1 MNRLAPF
8 ALLIAGFAAL
18 ASPARAVDA
27 KEFKRQFM
35 EKQNSWERI
44 ALIKALDPKDK
55 ASLNLLTEFV
65 LKQLDW
71 YYREAAIEV
80 LATAYDPELIEEL
93 EKLAGKRGDPIIAEG
108 IIMAFG
114 QGKQKDRIPLITE
127 QLLSSKKMV
136 VKRACA
142 IALGMMPDKRA
153 VDPLIKAWE
162 NEKDFMVWVHILE
175 NLEKITQ
182 EKNMPTAQDWRG
194 WWEAVKDTWEVP
206 PPKEDNGDGEAGKS
220 GEVMKTKV
228 RGVDLEFRSRGKG
241 LPLLVLPEYGYEKDY
256 LETYLRNLEETNQ
269 ILYMKLPGASD
280 FDPPPPN
287 APNLPAPW
295 YPLERIVEA
304 FEELHEQLV
313 KEGKIQDKPF
323 AIMAHGLTTW
333 VAMTYAS
340 KHPRKV
346 RRMILIAPS
355 SGGKAWGEGRDRV
368 EKKGKEIGDI
378 EMEHYAQTQL
388 FENGQARY
396 TAKGDEES
404 EAINR
409 KGHTLYFADTRD
421 LEIGRI
427 YGPIVEKKVG
437 ERGIARVHASE
448 RPMGSVFIPDFSLFK
463 LERSPTPTLI
473 MHGALSTRVSIEDC
487 EAIAKHYQ
495 PAAKVVTFKR
505 SDRMPFIE
513 ENERFVEN
521 VQKFMG
527 SAR

>member
-1 MNRLAPF
+1 MQRFAPLFLA
-8 ALLIAGFAAL
+8 LGAL
-18 ASPARAVDA
+18 ASPALAVDA
-27 KEFKRQFM
+27 KEFKKQFI

-44 ALIKALDPKDK
+44 ALIKALDPKEK
-55 ASLNLLTEFV
+55 ASLELITDFV

-80 LATAYDPELIEEL
+80 LATAYEPALIAEL
-93 EKLAGKRGDPIIAEG
+93 EKLGGKRGDPVIAEG

-114 QGKQKDRIPLITE
+114 VGKQKDRIPFITE
-127 QLLSSKKMV
+127 VLLDSKKMV

-142 IALGMMPDKRA
+142 IALGMMPDKRS

-175 NLEKITQ
+175 NLERITQ
-182 EKNMPTAQDWRG
+182 EKNMAKPQDWRA

-206 PPKEDNGDGEAGKS
+206 PPKEETVDAEASKS

-269 ILYMKLPGASD
+269 ILYMKLPGAAN
-280 FDPPPPN
+280 FTDPPLAN

-295 YPLERIVEA
+295 YPLDRIVEA
-304 FEELHEQLV
+304 FEELHGQLV
-313 KEGKIQDKPF
+313 KEKKIQDKPF
-323 AIMAHGLTTW
+323 AIMSHGITNW
-333 VAMTYAS
+333 VAMNYAA
-340 KHPRKV
+340 KHARKV
-346 RRMILIAPS
+346 RRMILIAPT
-355 SGGKAWGEGRDRV
+355 SGNKAMGEGRERV
-368 EKKGKEIGDI
+368 EKKGKEISDI
-378 EMEHYAQTQL
+378 EMEHYAQSLVYDSQT
-388 FENGQARY
+388 GKYRY
-396 TAKGDEES
+396 EAKDDVER
-404 EAINR
+404 EALQR

-427 YGPIVEKKVG
+427 YGPIVEKVDGDKRF
-437 ERGIARVHASE
+437 RGHACY
-448 RPMGSVFIPDFSLFK
+448 RNMGTVFIPDFSLFK
-463 LERSPTPTLI
+463 LDRSPTPTLI
-473 MHGALSTRVSIEDC
+473 MHGALSTQISIEDC

-505 SDRMPFIE
+505 SDSMPFIE
-513 ENERFVEN
+513 ENEKFVET